1 MYEAFFGL
9 KEKPFGIVPNPD
21 YLYFSPRHKEA
32 LTFLEYGLM
41 DNVGAVL
48 LTGEIGIGKTT
59 LIRYVINNFCTD
71 IITPVIY
78 NTNLSPEQLI
88 ETILQSLQLPV
99 EKDSKSHNYETL
111 NQFLLNQLKQEKRV
125 VLTIDEAQNLPPDT
139 LEEVRMLSNLQTDSQ
154 MLLQVLL
161 VGQPEFRARIQQPE
175 LSQLAQRIAVNF
187 HLEALKQA
195 ESLAYIEHRLAVAG
209 RDDSLF
215 SDEALVQIYQASKG
229 IPRNINL
236 ICDSALVY
244 GFGYEMQ
251 SIGTEVIDQVLADK
265 NKIGLEFIQPTAP
278 QPENGA
284 ANGNGFSNGNGTV
297 QYTKN
302 DVKIIKKLKTFEI
315 QFAEFQRRIQRRV
328 NDLSKKVDNIQNEL
342 TNSLTELVLTE
353 RNRNEELLV
362 QNQKLTSQ
370 FEELNNKHRQLIK
383 RLNDDQPFEV
393 KSND

>member
-21 YLYFSPRHKEA
+21 YLYFSPRYKEA

-59 LIRYVINNFCTD
+59 LIRYAINNLCSDSD
-71 IITPVIY
+71 IIAPVIY

-99 EKDSKSHNYETL
+99 EKGSKADNFQQL
-111 NQFLLNQLKQEKRV
+111 NQFLLDQSEENKRV
-125 VLTIDEAQNLPPDT
+125 LLTIDEVQNLPPDT

-161 VGQPEFRARIQQPE
+161 VGQPEFRTRIQKPE
-175 LSQLAQRIAVNF
+175 LSQLAQRIAVNY
-187 HLEALKQA
+187 HLEALEQA
-195 ESLAYIEHRLAVAG
+195 ETMAYIQHRLSIAG
-209 RDDSLF
+209 RKKSLF
-215 SDEALVQIYQASKG
+215 TDEALVQIYQASKG

-251 SIGTEVIDQVLADK
+251 TIGTEVIDQVLADK
-265 NKIGLEFIQPTAP
+265 NKIGLEFLQPTAL
-278 QPENGA
+278 QPEAGNV
-284 ANGNGFSNGNGTV
+284 NGNDGGKIRIANDNG
-297 QYTKN
+297 
-302 DVKIIKKLKTFEI
+302 KIITKLKTYEI
-315 QFAEFQRRIQRRV
+315 QFAEFQRHVQHRV
-328 NDLSKKVDNIQNEL
+328 GELSKRIDKIQHEL
-342 TNSLTELVLTE
+342 TSSLKELVLVE
-353 RNRNEELLV
+353 RNRNEELLA
-362 QNQKLTSQ
+362 QYNKLTSQ
-370 FEELNNKHRQLIK
+370 YKELNNKHRRLIK
-383 RLNDDQPFEV
+383 QLNGNPPFEV
-393 KSND
+393 KLND

>member
-21 YLYFSPRHKEA
+21 YLYFSPRYKEA

-59 LIRYVINNFCTD
+59 LLRYVINNYCSD

-88 ETILQSLQLPV
+88 EAILQSLHLAV
-99 EKDSKSHNYETL
+99 GKDSKSHNYETL
-111 NQFLLNQLKQEKRV
+111 NQFLLTQLKQGKRV
-125 VLTIDEAQNLPPDT
+125 VLIIDEAQNLPPGT

-161 VGQPEFRARIQQPE
+161 VGQPEFRARLQQPE

-187 HLEALKQA
+187 HLEALEQA
-195 ESLAYIEHRLAVAG
+195 ESLAYIQHRLSVAG

-215 SDEALVQIYQASKG
+215 TNEALVQIHQASKG

-251 SIGTEVIDQVLADK
+251 TIGTEVIDQVLADK
-265 NKIGLEFIQPTAP
+265 NKIGLGFIQPKTP
-278 QPENGA
+278 QPKAEAGS
-284 ANGNGFSNGNGTV
+284 GKV
-297 QYTKN
+297 QHTN
-302 DVKIIKKLKTFEI
+302 DHINIIKKLKTFEI
-315 QFAEFQRRIQRRV
+315 QFAEFKGRIQRRV
-328 NDLSKKVDNIQNEL
+328 NELSKKVDNIQNEL
-342 TNSLTELVLTE
+342 TNSLTELVLAE
-353 RNRNEELLV
+353 RSRNEKLLV
-362 QNQKLTSQ
+362 QNQKLVSQ
-370 FEELNNKHRQLIK
+370 YEELNNKHRQLIK
-383 RLNDDQPFEV
+383 RLNTDQPFEV

>member
-21 YLYFSPRHKEA
+21 YLYFSPRYKEA

-59 LIRYVINNFCTD
+59 LIRYAINNICSG
-71 IITPVIY
+71 IIAPVIY

-88 ETILQSLQLPV
+88 ETILQSLKLPV
-99 EKDSKSHNYETL
+99 EKGSKPNNYERL
-111 NQFLLNQLKQEKRV
+111 NQFLLDQNEKDKRV
-125 VLTIDEAQNLPPDT
+125 LLTIDEVQNLPLET

-161 VGQPEFRARIQQPE
+161 VGQPEFRTRIQQPE
-175 LSQLAQRIAVNF
+175 LSHLAQRIAVNF
-187 HLEALKQA
+187 HLEALEQA
-195 ESLAYIEHRLAVAG
+195 ETLAYIRHRLAVAG
-209 RDDSLF
+209 RNNSLF
-215 SDEALVQIYQASKG
+215 SEEALVQIFEASKG

-251 SIGTEVIDQVLADK
+251 TIGTDVIDQVLADK
-265 NKIGLEFIQPTAP
+265 NKIGLEFIQPPEAQGQAKAINGSAP
-278 QPENGA
+278 GNHR
-284 ANGNGFSNGNGTV
+284 ANFTGYDSKTIEELKRFESNF
-297 QYTKN
+297 K
-302 DVKIIKKLKTFEI
+302 
-315 QFAEFQRRIQRRV
+315 EFQNRLQRKV
-328 NDLSKKVDNIQNEL
+328 NDLSKKVDHIQSEV

-353 RNRNEELLV
+353 RNRNEKLLV

-370 FEELNNKHRQLIK
+370 FEELNKKYRHIIK
-383 RLNDDQPFEV
+383 RRSNGQPFEV
-393 KSND
+393 KLNDK

>member
-1 MYEAFFGL
+1 
-9 KEKPFGIVPNPD
+9 
-21 YLYFSPRHKEA
+21 
-32 LTFLEYGLM
+32 
-41 DNVGAVL
+41 
-48 LTGEIGIGKTT
+48 
-59 LIRYVINNFCTD
+59 
-71 IITPVIY
+71 
-78 NTNLSPEQLI
+78 
-88 ETILQSLQLPV
+88 
-99 EKDSKSHNYETL
+99 
-111 NQFLLNQLKQEKRV
+111 
-125 VLTIDEAQNLPPDT
+125 
-139 LEEVRMLSNLQTDSQ
+139 MLSNLQTDSQ

-187 HLEALKQA
+187 HLEALEQA

-265 NKIGLEFIQPTAP
+265 NKIGLEFIQPTAL

-362 QNQKLTSQ
+362 KNQKLTSQ

>member
-59 LIRYVINNFCTD
+59 LIRYVINNFCSD

-88 ETILQSLQLPV
+88 EAILQSLRLPV
-99 EKDSKSHNYETL
+99 EKDIKSYNYETL
-111 NQFLLNQLKQEKRV
+111 NQFLLDQLKQEKRV
-125 VLTIDEAQNLPPDT
+125 VLTIDEAQNMPPST

-161 VGQPEFRARIQQPE
+161 VGQPEFRARLQQPE

-187 HLEALKQA
+187 HLEALEQA
-195 ESLAYIEHRLAVAG
+195 ESLAYIEHRLSVAG

-215 SDEALVQIYQASKG
+215 TNEALIQIYQASKG

-251 SIGTEVIDQVLADK
+251 TIGTDVIDQVLADK
-265 NKIGLEFIQPTAP
+265 NKIGLEFIQPKTP
-278 QPENGA
+278 QPVAGAHNGK
-284 ANGNGFSNGNGTV
+284 V
-297 QYTKN
+297 QYTSGDIN
-302 DVKIIKKLKTFEI
+302 IIKKLRTFEI
-315 QFAEFQRRIQRRV
+315 QFAEFQSRIQRRV
-328 NDLSKKVDNIQNEL
+328 NELSKKVDNIQNEL
-342 TNSLTELVLTE
+342 TNSLTELVHAE
-353 RNRNEELLV
+353 RSRNEKLLV
-362 QNQKLTSQ
+362 QNQKLVSQ
-370 FEELNNKHRQLIK
+370 YEELNNKHRQLIK
-383 RLNDDQPFEV
+383 RRNTDQPFEV

>member
-21 YLYFSPRHKEA
+21 YLYFSPRYKEA

-59 LIRYVINNFCTD
+59 LIRYAINNLCND
-71 IITPVIY
+71 SDVVAPVIY

-99 EKDSKSHNYETL
+99 EKESKAYNFERL
-111 NQFLLNQLKQEKRV
+111 NQFLLEQSEQKKRV
-125 VLTIDEAQNLPPDT
+125 LLTIDEVQNLPSDT

-161 VGQPEFRARIQQPE
+161 VGQPEFRARIQKPE
-175 LSQLAQRIAVNF
+175 LSQLAQRIAVNY
-187 HLEALKQA
+187 HIEALEQA
-195 ESLAYIEHRLAVAG
+195 ETMAYIQHRLSIAG
-209 RDDSLF
+209 RKESLF
-215 SDEALVQIYQASKG
+215 TDEALVQIYQASKG

-251 SIGTEVIDQVLADK
+251 TIGTEVIDQVLADK
-265 NKIGLEFIQPTAP
+265 NKIGLEFLQPAAP
-278 QPENGA
+278 QQQTRDLNGSDNGKVQI
-284 ANGNGFSNGNGTV
+284 ANN
-297 QYTKN
+297 N
-302 DVKIIKKLKTFEI
+302 DKIVKKLKTFEI
-315 QFAEFQRRIQRRV
+315 QFAEFQGRIQRRV
-328 NDLSKKVDNIQNEL
+328 GELSKKVDSIQHEVSSTL
-342 TNSLTELVLTE
+342 MELVVVE
-353 RNRNEELLV
+353 RNRNEEL
-362 QNQKLTSQ
+362 QARNNKLTSQ
-370 FEELNNKHRQLIK
+370 YEKLNNKHRQLIK
-383 RLNDDQPFEV
+383 QLNNGQPFEV
-393 KSND
+393 KAND

>member
-59 LIRYVINNFCTD
+59 LLRYVINNFCTD

-99 EKDSKSHNYETL
+99 EKGSKANNSERL
-111 NQFLLNQLKQEKRV
+111 NQFLLDQLKQDKRV
-125 VLTIDEAQNLPPDT
+125 LLTIDEAQNLPPDT
-139 LEEVRMLSNLQTDSQ
+139 LEEVRMLSNLQTDNQ

-187 HLEALKQA
+187 HLEALEQA
-195 ESLAYIEHRLAVAG
+195 ESLAYIQHRLSVAG

-215 SDEALVQIYQASKG
+215 TDEALVQIYQASKG

-251 SIGTEVIDQVLADK
+251 TIGTEVIDQVLADK
-265 NKIGLEFIQPTAP
+265 NKIGLEFIQPVAP
-278 QPENGA
+278 QPEAGA
-284 ANGNGFSNGNGTV
+284 ANGNGVGNGKV
-297 QYTKN
+297 QYTNN
-302 DVKIIKKLKTFEI
+302 DIKIIKKLKTFEI

-328 NDLSKKVDNIQNEL
+328 NELTKKVDHIQNEL
-342 TNSLTELVLTE
+342 TNSLTELVVTE

-362 QNQKLTSQ
+362 QNQKLANQ
-370 FEELNNKHRQLIK
+370 YEELNNKHRQLIK

>member
-99 EKDSKSHNYETL
+99 EKGSKANNSERLT
-111 NQFLLNQLKQEKRV
+111 QFLLDQLKQDKRV
-125 VLTIDEAQNLPPDT
+125 LLTIDEAQNLPHDT
-139 LEEVRMLSNLQTDSQ
+139 LEEVRMLSNLQTDNQ

-187 HLEALKQA
+187 HLEALEQA
-195 ESLAYIEHRLAVAG
+195 ESLAYIQHRLSVAG

-215 SDEALVQIYQASKG
+215 TNEALVQIYQASKG

-251 SIGTEVIDQVLADK
+251 TIGTEVIDQVLADK
-265 NKIGLEFIQPTAP
+265 NKIGLEFIQPPAP
-278 QPENGA
+278 QPEAGA
-284 ANGNGFSNGNGTV
+284 NNGNGFGNGNGKV
-297 QYTKN
+297 QYTNN

-315 QFAEFQRRIQRRV
+315 QFAEFQRRIQSRV
-328 NDLSKKVDNIQNEL
+328 RELSQKVDNIQNEL
-342 TNSLTELVLTE
+342 TNSLTELVMTE
-353 RNRNEELLV
+353 RNRNEELIV
-362 QNQKLTSQ
+362 KNQKLTSQ
-370 FEELNNKHRQLIK
+370 LEELSNKHRQLIK

>member
-21 YLYFSPRHKEA
+21 YLYFSPRYKEA

-59 LIRYVINNFCTD
+59 LIRYVINNFGSD
-71 IITPVIY
+71 IVAPVIY

-88 ETILQSLQLPV
+88 ETILQTLRLPA
-99 EKDSKSHNYETL
+99 EKGSKPNNLERL
-111 NQFLLNQLKQEKRV
+111 NQFLLEQNEQNKRV
-125 VLTIDEAQNLPPDT
+125 LLTIDEIQNLSLDT
-139 LEEVRMLSNLQTDSQ
+139 LEEVRMLSNLQTDSK

-161 VGQPEFRARIQQPE
+161 VGQPEFRARIQRPE
-175 LSQLAQRIAVNF
+175 LSQLAQRIAVNY
-187 HLEALKQA
+187 HLEALEQDEA
-195 ESLAYIEHRLAVAG
+195 MAYIQHRLSIAG
-209 RDDSLF
+209 REDPLF
-215 SDEALVQIYQASKG
+215 TDEALVQIYQASKG

-251 SIGTEVIDQVLADK
+251 TIGTDVIDQVLADK
-265 NKIGLEFIQPTAP
+265 NKIGLEFLQSPASHP
-278 QPENGA
+278 QTGDGNDNSKAQFTTNNNGEIL
-284 ANGNGFSNGNGTV
+284 NT
-297 QYTKN
+297 
-302 DVKIIKKLKTFEI
+302 IKSLEV

-328 NDLSKKVDNIQNEL
+328 GELSKKVDNIQHEL
-342 TNSLTELVLTE
+342 TDTLTELVMVE
-353 RNRNEELLV
+353 RTRNEKLLV
-362 QNQKLTSQ
+362 QNNKLTNQ
-370 FEELNNKHRQLIK
+370 YKELNNKHRQLIK
-383 RLNDDQPFEV
+383 RLNDHQPFEV

>member
-59 LIRYVINNFCTD
+59 LVRYVINNFCTD
-71 IITPVIY
+71 IITSVIY

-99 EKDSKSHNYETL
+99 DKGSKANNSERL
-111 NQFLLNQLKQEKRV
+111 NEFLLDQLKQNKRV
-125 VLTIDEAQNLPPDT
+125 LLTIDEAQNLPPAT

-187 HLEALKQA
+187 HLEALEQA
-195 ESLAYIEHRLAVAG
+195 ESLAYIEHRLSIAG
-209 RDDSLF
+209 REDSLF
-215 SDEALVQIYQASKG
+215 TNEALVQIYQASKG

-251 SIGTEVIDQVLADK
+251 TIGTEVIDQVLADK
-265 NKIGLEFIQPTAP
+265 NKIGLEFIQPSAS
-278 QPENGA
+278 QPKAGA
-284 ANGNGFSNGNGTV
+284 SNANGFSNGTV
-297 QYTKN
+297 QYTNN

-315 QFAEFQRRIQRRV
+315 QFAEFQRRIQSRV
-328 NDLSKKVDNIQNEL
+328 RELSKKVDNIQNEL

-353 RNRNEELLV
+353 HNRNEELLL
-362 QNQKLTSQ
+362 QNQKLASQ
-370 FEELNNKHRQLIK
+370 YEELNNKYRQLIK
-383 RLNDDQPFEV
+383 RLNEDQPFEV